1 MMKIENMRVKQFV
14 VPFALLVCLVT
25 MCSNSITVTSDQYP
39 SQILNGKKQ
48 FVLVHG
54 ANHGAWCW
62 YKLATLLNST
72 GHNVTALDLAASGI
86 NPIKVEQVHSFSEYV
101 EPLITFLGSL
111 APKERVILV
120 GHSSGGA
127 VISFAM
133 ERFPERIAVA
143 VYASAVMPG
152 PSLSYLTISAKLI
165 PRWVNFNR
173 EKQGYQLSP
182 PEDLTLASTLVKP
195 TPTFSEE
202 IKLTEE
208 KYGLVPRVFIM
219 SDQDLT
225 IQKDIQMWMIRENP
239 PNEVKVIN
247 GSDHMVMFS
256 RPLELFSHLL
266 QIAEKYSHEDHHH
279 GY

>member
-14 VPFALLVCLVT
+14 VPFALLVCLAT
-25 MCSNSITVTSDQYP
+25 MCSNGITVTSDQYP

-62 YKLATLLNST
+62 YKLATLLSSA

-86 NPIKVEQVHSFSEYV
+86 SPIKVEQVHSFSEYV

-133 ERFPERIAVA
+133 ERFPEKIAVA

-152 PSLSYLTISAKLI
+152 PSLSYLTIAAK
-165 PRWVNFNR
+165 VNDFHITTTTNT
-173 EKQGYQLSP
+173 SHI
-182 PEDLTLASTLVKP
+182 S
-195 TPTFSEE
+195 FS
-202 IKLTEE
+202 
-208 KYGLVPRVFIM
+208 
-219 SDQDLT
+219 
-225 IQKDIQMWMIRENP
+225 
-239 PNEVKVIN
+239 
-247 GSDHMVMFS
+247 
-256 RPLELFSHLL
+256 
-266 QIAEKYSHEDHHH
+266 
-279 GY
+279 